1 MNGISTQG
9 MVYIHSA
16 PRALLPHVEWALGRL
31 LGGPIGLDWQPQ
43 NQAPGQFRAET
54 NFSADLNFGALAS
67 SELLGWGSL
76 RFEIVQDAANEADGW
91 RWAFT
96 PSLGLFQGQ
105 LDSLGNLLVNEHR
118 VRAIFDSATDLLE
131 AKRLMARSLG
141 EPWDVEL
148 EPFRFAHD
156 EASVVWLKSVSN

>member
-1 MNGISTQG
+1 
-9 MVYIHSA
+9 
-16 PRALLPHVEWALGRL
+16 LPHVEWALGRL
-31 LGGPIGLDWQPQ
+31 LGGPIGLEWQPQ

-54 NFSADLNFGALAS
+54 NFTADLNFGALAS

-105 LDSLGNLLVNEHR
+105 LDSVGNLLVNEHR
-118 VRAIFDSATDLLE
+118 VRAIFDSATDLHD
-131 AKRLMARSLG
+131 AKQLMARSLG
-141 EPWDVEL
+141 EPWDLEL

-156 EASVVWLKSVSN
+156 ESSVVWLKSVSS